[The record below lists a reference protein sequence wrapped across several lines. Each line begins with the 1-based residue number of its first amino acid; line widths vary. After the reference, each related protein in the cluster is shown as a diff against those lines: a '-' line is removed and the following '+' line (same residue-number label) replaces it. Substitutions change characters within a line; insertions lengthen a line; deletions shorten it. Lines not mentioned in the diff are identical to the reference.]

1 MNLLLAQENTS
12 TLVFLII
19 LVVACIALFVV
30 NTMRNR
36 KYMEQQKEMLD
47 NIEVGSKILTKTFMY
62 GTVEKITETTDG
74 KILLIKTGEDDKVG
88 YFEINIEGVYS
99 LDKKE
104 EVVDL
109 PEDETAEDEVEET
122 EAAETEVEEEATEA
136 FKAESDVKT
145 EEKPKR
151 TRKSKKSE

>member
-1 MNLLLAQENTS
+1 MNLLLAQDNTS
-12 TLVFLII
+12 TLVLLII

-30 NTMRNR
+30 NTMRNK

-47 NIEVGSKILTKTFMY
+47 NIDVGSKILTKTFMY

-74 KILLIKTGEDDKVG
+74 KILLIKSGEGEKIG
-88 YFEINIEGVYS
+88 YFEINLEGVYS
-99 LDKKE
+99 LDNKE

-109 PEDETAEDEVEET
+109 PEDEMAEEPEVEET
-122 EAAETEVEEEATEA
+122 EEVVEA
-136 FKAESDVKT
+136 FESKDEIV

-151 TRKSKKSE
+151 KRKTKKEE